1 MTGSS
6 IPDVTDAPSQG
17 TPLWAAVA
25 ACLPGPLDRDELH
38 DILLPSKHSLLVDRR
53 RAALVLG
60 RARAVALMFSV
71 FTLVWIV
78 IDWFVFPWPI
88 WASLAAGR
96 VFISGAFLATA
107 LLLPLSG
114 GLRVA
119 YRAIAYLM
127 ILPSL
132 FYLYSLA
139 VIDLESASGLKA
151 MLAAGYAFVP
161 FVVVSGLAIF
171 PLTALE
177 GALFAAA
184 PILSVV
190 AAAALRLEVM
200 AWASYLAVIWLLLI
214 LAVVATIAGMGQMHF
229 MAGLVRQSAHDVLTN
244 AFSRRYGEELLAM
257 HFSQAKRSGAPLSLM
272 FLDIDNFKSIN
283 DTFGHE
289 AGDDVLRDMAQTLRE
304 KLRQSDIVVRW
315 GGEEFV
321 VVMPQTD
328 SAGAATLAGRLLDGG
343 LGTRPDG
350 APLTASM
357 GIAEHA
363 AEADDSIADMVEAA
377 DRRMY
382 VAKRSG
388 KNRVVADDAEAG
400 QTDSI

>member
-1 MTGSS
+1 M
-6 IPDVTDAPSQG
+6 
-17 TPLWAAVA
+17 
-25 ACLPGPLDRDELH
+25 PGGLGRDQLH
-38 DILLPSKHSLLVDRR
+38 DILLPSNHSLLVDRR

-71 FTLVWIV
+71 FTLVWV
-78 IDWFVFPWPI
+78 FIDWLVFAWPI
-88 WASLAAGR
+88 WGELAAGR
-96 VFISGAFLATA
+96 VLVSGAFLAAA

-114 GLRVA
+114 DLRSA
-119 YRAIAYLM
+119 YRAIGYLM
-127 ILPSL
+127 VLPSL

-139 VIDLESASGLKA
+139 VIDMESASGLEA

-177 GALFAAA
+177 GALFAAP

-190 AAAALRLEVM
+190 AAAALRIEVM
-200 AWASYLAVIWLLLI
+200 AWANYLAVIWLLVI
-214 LAVVATIAGMGQMHF
+214 LAAVATVAGMGQMHF
-229 MAGLVRQSAHDVLTN
+229 MAGLVHQSAHDVLTN
-244 AFSRRYGEELLAM
+244 AFSRRYGEELLSM
-257 HFSQAKRSGAPLSLM
+257 HFSQAKRGGAPLSLM
-272 FLDIDNFKSIN
+272 FLDIDNFKGIN
-283 DTFGHE
+283 DNFGHE
-289 AGDDVLRDMAQTLRE
+289 AGDAVLRDMAQTLRQ
-304 KLRQSDIVVRW
+304 KLRESDIVVRW

-321 VVMPQTD
+321 VIMPQTD

-363 AEADDSIADMVEAA
+363 IDTEDSVGDMVDAA

-382 VAKRSG
+382 AAKRSG
-388 KNRVVADDAEAG
+388 KNRVVATNAEA
-400 QTDSI
+400 

>member
-1 MTGSS
+1 MTESP
-6 IPDVTDAPSQG
+6 IPDAARAPSQKSA
-17 TPLWAAVA
+17 LWATLA
-25 ACLPGPLDRDELH
+25 ACMLGTLGRDELH

-60 RARAVALMFSV
+60 RARAVAMMFSI
-71 FTLVWIV
+71 FTLVWIG
-78 IDWFVFPWPI
+78 IDWLVFAWPV
-88 WASLAAGR
+88 WGELAAGR
-96 VFISGAFLATA
+96 VFVSGAFLATA

-114 GLRVA
+114 DLRAA

-127 ILPSL
+127 FLPSL

-139 VIDLESASGLKA
+139 VIDMESASGVQA

-177 GALFAAA
+177 GALFAAP

-190 AAAALRLEVM
+190 AAAALQLEVI
-200 AWASYLAVIWLLLI
+200 AWANYLAVIWLLLI
-214 LAVVATIAGMGQMHF
+214 LAAVATIAGMGQMHF

-244 AFSRRYGEELLAM
+244 AFSRRYGEELLSM
-257 HFSQAKRSGAPLSLM
+257 HFSQAKRSGEPLSLM

-289 AGDDVLRDMAQTLRE
+289 AGDAVLRDMVQTLRG
-304 KLRQSDIVVRW
+304 KLRESDIVVRW

-328 SAGAATLAGRLLDGG
+328 SAGAANIAERLLDGG
-343 LGTRPDG
+343 LGMRPDA

-363 AEADDSIADMVEAA
+363 IDAEDSIGDLVDAA

-388 KNRVVADDAEAG
+388 KNRVVLDESDD
-400 QTDSI
+400 